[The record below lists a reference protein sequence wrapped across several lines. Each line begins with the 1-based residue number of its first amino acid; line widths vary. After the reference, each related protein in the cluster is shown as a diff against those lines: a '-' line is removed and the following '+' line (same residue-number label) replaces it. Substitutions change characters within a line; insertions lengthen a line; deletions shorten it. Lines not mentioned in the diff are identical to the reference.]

1 MENHNDLLVH
11 ISQLYYQQGLSQNE
25 IAKIIGISRPT
36 VSRLLVEAKEN
47 GVVEII
53 VHDPIRKNSDL
64 SIELRQRFNLRE
76 VIIVSGTFKPDIAL
90 RRCAKAATQFV
101 SSIMENNF
109 SIGFSWGRAI
119 TAFCDELK
127 PKEYYNITV
136 AQMAGCLGTGNPQL
150 DGMQLAMEAAKKF
163 NGSYTNIVSPVYVDH
178 MLVQSALLA
187 SPQIKKA
194 IAIAS
199 NVDIAITG
207 IGTLSDSNSSL
218 LLADCST
225 EEERNSIIKQ
235 GAVGHIL
242 ARFFDINGNEVF
254 FPNHYPI
261 TAPLSAMK
269 TPKWSIGIVSH
280 ASKAKAT
287 LAAIRGGFINCL
299 IADDPLALALLD
311 LSKTLE

>member
-11 ISQLYYQQGLSQNE
+11 VSQLYYQQNLSQNE

-47 GVVEII
+47 GIVEII
-53 VHDPIRKNSDL
+53 VHDPIRKNADL
-64 SIELRQRFNLRE
+64 SIEIRQKFNLRDV
-76 VIIVSGTFKPDIAL
+76 VIISGTFNHDSAL
-90 RRCAKAATQFV
+90 KRCAKAAAQFV
-101 SSIMENNF
+101 SGIMENNT

-127 PKEYYNITV
+127 PKEYYNVTV

-178 MLVQSALLA
+178 MIVQTALLG
-187 SPQIKKA
+187 SPQIKKS
-194 IAIAS
+194 IEIAS
-199 NVDIAITG
+199 NLDIAITG
-207 IGTLSDSNSSL
+207 IGTLSDAGSSL

-225 EEERNSIIKQ
+225 QEERDEVVAQ

-242 ARFFDINGNEVF
+242 ARFYDMDGKEVF

-269 TPKWSIGIVSH
+269 TPKWSIGIVSNE
-280 ASKAKAT
+280 SKAKAT
-287 LAAIRGGFINCL
+287 LAAIRGGYINCL
-299 IADDPLALALLD
+299 IADESLAFELLKLAE
-311 LSKTLE
+311 TLE